1 MEFRETIF
9 ENKPEW
15 NSIEFIGKWTNMEV
29 TASDTDG
36 DVEIAIDAGWDQSVH
51 IFLNQENI
59 KQLINHLQKQLK

>member
-15 NSIEFIGKWTNMEV
+15 NAIEFSGRWTSMEISSV
-29 TASDTDG
+29 DKDG
-36 DVEIAIDAGWDQSVH
+36 DVGIEISNDCDADTH

-59 KQLINHLQKQLK
+59 RQLINHLQKQLK